1 MTELPVSSPR
11 IDRTVSFL
19 REFYEEFTRA
29 NVSFMAGSLAY
40 SAFVSL
46 FPLLLLLLIA
56 ATIVG
61 GEAFADYVVGL
72 TESYLSPSGQQ
83 LIGDSLTK
91 ASQRTQVSVLT
102 LIVFLWASLRM
113 FRGLDIAF
121 SILYETSEKGGFLN
135 QVKDGLVVLTALT
148 LALFGS
154 IALWV
159 ALATVPDLSLGS
171 VPVELLLVPFLT
183 LVFLPM
189 YYVFPDTDLS
199 LWRVIPGAAVAAVGW
214 TGLQAGFQFY
224 VAVSDKT
231 ELYGIIGGVILII
244 TWLYFGALIVL
255 VGATVNVVLRN
266 GSKQGEQSTTQE

>member
-19 REFYEEFTRA
+19 QEFYEEAKRS

-46 FPLLLLLLIA
+46 FPLLLLLIIA
-56 ATIVG
+56 ATVVG

-83 LIGDSLTK
+83 LIVDSLTK
-91 ASQRTQVSVLT
+91 ANQRAQVSVLT
-102 LIVFLWASLRM
+102 LVVFLWASLRV

-121 SILYETSEKGGFLN
+121 SILYQTGEKGGLLD

-154 IALWV
+154 IAIWV
-159 ALATVPDLSLGS
+159 ALATVPNLPLGP
-171 VPVELLLVPFLT
+171 VLVELLLVPFLT

-199 LWRVIPGAAVAAVGW
+199 LREVIPGAVVAAVGW

-231 ELYGIIGGVILII
+231 ELYGVIGGVILIV

-255 VGATVNVVLRN
+255 VGATVNVVFQN
-266 GSKQGEQSTTQE
+266 ESKPSRQSSPAE